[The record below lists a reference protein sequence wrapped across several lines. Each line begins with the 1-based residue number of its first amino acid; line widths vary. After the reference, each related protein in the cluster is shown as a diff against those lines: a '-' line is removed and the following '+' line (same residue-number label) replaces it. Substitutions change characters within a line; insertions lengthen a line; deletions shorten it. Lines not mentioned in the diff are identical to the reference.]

1 MKNNTKKIISLI
13 LAAAILSGC
22 TGGNT
27 EDTTDTEEA
36 VETSEPVPETAE
48 ETETE
53 TVKAPV
59 ETEAP
64 AVSVMENVLSAEDYP
79 ADLEG
84 YARTMLE
91 KIRSEMTNEKTGFA
105 YEFLGKKQIA
115 FLWPF
120 SVLLESVSSLY
131 ECDTTDEELRNYYVL
146 LLDKF
151 LPRYEGSMSG
161 IKRVYAS
168 TMDNGDKYYDDNEWI
183 VIELVRAYRLLGDE
197 KYLDYA
203 KELAEFCYSG
213 WSNSSGGIKWKV
225 DSDSCNTC

>member
-22 TGGNT
+22 TSGVA
-27 EDTTDTEEA
+27 EDTTETEETA
-36 VETSEPVPETAE
+36 AETNNVDTAE
-48 ETETE
+48 TEAETETE
-53 TVKAPV
+53 NEKTPV

-64 AVSVMENVLSAEDYP
+64 AVSVMENVLSADDYP

-84 YARTMLE
+84 YARTLLE

-131 ECDTTDEELRNYYVL
+131 ECDTTNEDLRDYYVL

-183 VIELVRAYRLLGDE
+183 VI
-197 KYLDYA
+197 
-203 KELAEFCYSG
+203 
-213 WSNSSGGIKWKV
+213 
-225 DSDSCNTC
+225 